1 MLDIEKK
8 PSLILINEIKKA
20 YDRSLGGPGLRGGT
34 AEGMDRV
41 LRLPLLCEEDDTV
54 VLEKLEDLS
63 DIVVLAISAG
73 TVTIPGPGVF
83 VLLCDIDIK
92 LTII

>member
-1 MLDIEKK
+1 M
-8 PSLILINEIKKA
+8 PRVSSLINNIKKA
-20 YDRSLGGPGLRGGT
+20 YDRSLAGLGLRGGT
-34 AEGMDRV
+34 AKGMDSRV

-92 LTII
+92 FTII

>member
-1 MLDIEKK
+1 MLAFEKK
-8 PSLILINEIKKA
+8 PSLINDIKKA

-92 LTII
+92 FTII

>member
-1 MLDIEKK
+1 MLAFEKK
-8 PSLILINEIKKA
+8 PSLINDIKKA

-63 DIVVLAISAG
+63 DIVVLAMSAG
-73 TVTIPGPGVF
+73 MVTIPGPGVF